1 MGSPSLSSTTTVTVV
16 VVDADDLPPVFS
28 HERYF
33 AKVSEHPGHDTGAA
47 IREEVSLT
55 PGPLRA
61 LDGDVGQNASLRYT
75 LVRSPASEYF
85 TLDPRSAQ
93 LFLTKHLDREVL
105 ADSSL
110 VLHVRAEQEDNPRRV
125 GSSVIEVFVEDVNDN
140 LPEFSHSV
148 YAISIVENLPSGFSV
163 VQVSATDR
171 DEGVNGA
178 FNYHVVG
185 GQGALTV
192 NPLSGWLTVDNHNI
206 LDREES
212 PVITLYVCANQIAP
226 VVQAPPGVRQTSLFR
241 NRTSGGADDSPRGG
255 AVDDKEEKEE
265 ERIPEAPVTEDP
277 PTTFQERSRESPTRV
292 TVPLLRR
299 RTRPTPSTRAG
310 ERIKDSPSSESRA
323 PSGIVT
329 RQRRTDAQV
338 RGKAAAERSSREL
351 SRRESRVLP
360 GIKRNGEPSE
370 DNEDDFDVTTTPK
383 TTTTTTT
390 RLRRRIDENRSRSSR
405 RPRSERSTTEVR
417 KSPDS
422 PDSPDFRSDSESCAK
437 IELKLLD
444 ANDNNPEFL
453 PSNQY
458 QFTISEEAREG
469 TVVGSVQ
476 AEDRDEGGNGRVSY
490 SIQSPGNSTRRDRTK
505 AFSIDEDKG
514 TIRLVTKLLPGEVT
528 LFVEASDRPSNPS
541 ETRTSLAVV
550 TVYVQ
555 ATQMWEP
562 RFVGAPYELWVGSDA
577 TVGTSVGQVRVVD
590 MEGSELMFDM
600 FHSYQEG
607 VPFAIEES
615 SGIVSVVA
623 PVQQFSRTNYEFE
636 AVVTDGRTSLVT
648 NVTIH
653 VAPNRR
659 PSTRRS
665 TVVNFSVQSSGIV
678 SVVAPVQQFS
688 RTNYEFE
695 AVVTDGR
702 TSLVTNVTIH
712 VAPNRRPSTR
722 RSTVVNFSVQV
733 SGDWALWYFIF
744 PFAIEES
751 SGIVSVVAPVQQF
764 SRTNYE
770 FEAVVTD
777 GRTSLVTNVTI
788 HVAPNRRPS
797 TRRSTVVN
805 FSVQVSPEARK
816 YFALGQDASLYTVA
830 PLDYEASPNHTLV
843 IVSGR
848 TSDIYYVNV
857 QVEDL
862 NDNPPQLNAVAYE
875 GTIRE
880 NALPGTT
887 IRVLP
892 AIQVSDKD
900 QYPGATYFLQ
910 LFGDAAHL
918 FNIDSSTGQV
928 TFVGDDLDREKVDSY
943 VLRVEA
949 RDDGNLTS
957 TANLTINIEDV
968 NDNPPRFVQ
977 REPLFSA
984 REDDPDE
991 NSSRKLPDTSN
1002 LEYLADLERSLVKI
1016 PESLPIGSRVTEV
1029 TATDDDEKLY
1039 ADVRYKIDAQTSF
1052 SFAGGENTTP
1062 ILEEASTFS
1071 IESKTGV
1078 VVVAGPLEPDHFYLL
1093 NISAT
1098 DGGGLASHTTV
1109 SVAVFDVNDHAPRFE
1124 RPVYNF
1130 EVVEGEYLVGEVG
1143 KVVAFDQD
1151 FGNNA
1156 KVHYQIIFYKNS
1168 SEDQVFPFRIVE
1180 TSGTILAT
1188 GTVNREEREVYE
1200 FSVVATDMGTP
1211 QLSSSVLVHI
1221 DIIDVNDHRPVFYDY
1236 KDAIYSGEAS
1246 SDGQLESGNATFTPV
1261 YTAALS
1267 EHAPRGTVVAR
1278 LFANDSD
1285 SGTSGNGLILYKLE
1299 GGEDKFSIDSN
1310 NGSVYTVGA
1319 LDYER
1324 APTHN
1329 LTVVAQDLGTPPL
1342 SASALL
1348 VVTVVDEEEELTT
1361 RLFDREEYEVR
1372 VMENN
1377 DTPLR
1382 LLDLNVSEAF
1392 SGQQLHYQLV
1402 DPGMSGTVAVDS
1414 YSGEVYLIAS
1424 LDRETKSS
1432 YRFKVRATQP
1442 ERGRALEYLNE
1453 QSQSTRRF
1461 EGTAEDELTSPPPA
1475 DTEVPVV
1482 VALET
1487 LPHDDE
1493 GGLSV
1498 PAEVVSLGTYRK
1510 PVRRQRTAPPLGEP
1524 AVGTQP
1530 LRAQTSL
1537 LVGGGRDLDLG
1548 MDEVWVAVEVE
1559 DQNDNSPSIL
1569 PQGRPVVAAVP
1580 ATAAYGH
1587 FVTRIMASDPDQ
1599 GINGELRYE
1608 ILPGEGAQDASTRF
1622 AVDPV
1627 SGQVVVI
1634 GSLEDESGK
1643 MFGFDVRVS
1652 DQGGAPSARSAI
1664 ANVFV
1669 HVLGAGGHLVLEVAA
1684 KPREVEPHLYHI
1696 QGMLTNVSGLDVRVQ
1711 RIAPHVDGDA
1721 ALTTATDMYV
1731 YAVDPITQSVVD
1743 ASHLRQALRVRK
1755 SELKSLLPGGV
1766 HFRGMRVPLPSRQ
1779 GHVLQTAELAIL
1791 IGAVVVFLVTVTT
1804 IVCLCYKQRKSR
1816 RKPMPMPPMM
1826 TAAGIPVM
1834 PLAYPGPF
1842 AAPYTHMSDHSSSE
1856 STEAQE
1862 LPHDHPHYPHDLV
1875 HYPPDPAGYPV
1886 DPAVTTH
1893 FPQDPSHYPRP
1904 PPRRRSCAHSFQA
1917 DRELLHP
1924 CSSGER
1930 VSSHT
1935 DEDEGSG
1942 PVCLRH
1948 APSRKR
1954 RRGTQQGAEGRGSGP
1969 SHKSRSSSRAGR
1981 RALGEEPSSSD
1992 FDERDHAPPLVTIP
2006 RPQPCCMEDR
2016 QRPNPNNPRTLPT
2029 VDCTLENPGRAHSP
2043 DSLERPSHCRAA
2055 AHTHTIPRT
2064 HLKRE
2069 RGSEH
2074 AGGRNSDLHPS
2085 DVTEL

>member
-33 AKVSEHPGHDTGAA
+33 ARVSEHPGHDTISAPKSAKEDDPSSNPRFSRRPQGAA
-47 IREEVSLT
+47 IREEVRLT

-93 LFLTKHLDREVL
+93 LFLTKHLDREAL
-105 ADSSL
+105 TDGSL
-110 VLHVRAEQEDNPRRV
+110 VLHVRAEQKPAHQEDNPRRV
-125 GSSVIEVFVEDVNDN
+125 GSSVVEVFVEDVNDN

-255 AVDDKEEKEE
+255 AVDGKEEKEE

-277 PTTFQERSRESPTRV
+277 PTTFEERPRESPTRV

-310 ERIKDSPSSESRA
+310 ERIRNSPSAESRA
-323 PSGIVT
+323 PSGVVT

-338 RGKAAAERSSREL
+338 RGKAAGERKSREL

-360 GIKRNGEPSE
+360 DTKRNGGPSQ
-370 DNEDDFDVTTTPK
+370 DNEDDFDGTTTSK

-390 RLRRRIDENRSRSSR
+390 ATTTTTTATPEPESRLQRVKSNLSKRRLLSPRRMRRRIDENRSRSSR
-405 RPRSERSTTEVR
+405 RRSPRSERSATEAR
-417 KSPDS
+417 KA

-458 QFTISEEAREG
+458 HFTISEEAREG

-665 TVVNFSVQSSGIV
+665 TVVNFSVQEN
-678 SVVAPVQQFS
+678 VAGGLVGDLETALRDVGARIASDPQF
-688 RTNYEFE
+688 E
-695 AVVTDGR
+695 
-702 TSLVTNVTIH
+702 L
-712 VAPNRRPSTR
+712 
-722 RSTVVNFSVQV
+722 
-733 SGDWALWYFIF
+733 
-744 PFAIEES
+744 
-751 SGIVSVVAPVQQF
+751 
-764 SRTNYE
+764 
-770 FEAVVTD
+770 
-777 GRTSLVTNVTI
+777 
-788 HVAPNRRPS
+788 
-797 TRRSTVVN
+797 
-805 FSVQVSPEARK
+805 VSPEARK

-830 PLDYEASPNHTLV
+830 PLDYETSPNHTLV

-918 FNIDSSTGQV
+918 FDVDSSSGQV

-957 TANLTINIEDV
+957 RANLTINIEDV

-1029 TATDDDEKLY
+1029 TATDDDAKLY

-1052 SFAGGENTTP
+1052 SFASGENTTP

-1168 SEDQVFPFRIVE
+1168 SEDQVFPFRVVE

-1402 DPGMSGTVAVDS
+1402 DPGMAGTVAVDS

-1432 YRFKVRATQP
+1432 YRFKVRAAQP

-1461 EGTAEDELTSPPPA
+1461 GDTAESDLTSPAA

-1493 GGLSV
+1493 GGLGV

-1510 PVRRQRTAPPLGEP
+1510 PVRRQRSAPPLGEP
-1524 AVGTQP
+1524 ADGTQP

-1537 LVGGGRDLDLG
+1537 LVGGGRDPDLG
-1548 MDEVWVAVEVE
+1548 MDEVWVAVEVG

-1580 ATAAYGH
+1580 TTAAYGH

-1731 YAVDPITQSVVD
+1731 YAVDPTTQSVVD

-1875 HYPPDPAGYPV
+1875 HYPPDPASYPV

-1954 RRGTQQGAEGRGSGP
+1954 RRGTQQGADGRGSGP

-2043 DSLERPSHCRAA
+2043 DSLERPSHCRA
-2055 AHTHTIPRT
+2055 HTHTIPRT
-2064 HLKRE
+2064 HLKRD
-2069 RGSEH
+2069 RGSDH